1 MMKNLRI
8 LIVLVLSVVASQVV
22 LAVTL
27 PGTSYTP
34 YTSGGESYSSATESV
49 VGSGSLIKGS
59 YLEQLGV
66 TDYSECTNLTTF
78 AACEQCCSN
87 LVTQCYESGKS
98 PSECESLSSGCNNSC
113 GRSLPLDAPL
123 WFMLVGIVI
132 LSVAKTLTIY
142 VRHSERSK

>member
-34 YTSGGESYSSATESV
+34 YTSGGEGYSATENI
-49 VGSGSLIKGS
+49 VGSGSLIKGT
-59 YLEQLGV
+59 YLEQLGE
-66 TDYSECTNLTTF
+66 TDYSECTSMPTF

-87 LVTQCYESGKS
+87 LVIQCYESGKS
-98 PSECESLSSGCNNSC
+98 PSECESLSSSCNNSC

-123 WFMLVGIVI
+123 WFILMSVVI
-132 LSVAKTLTIY
+132 LSVAKNLIR
-142 VRHSERSK
+142 RHREVSES

>member
-8 LIVLVLSVVASQVV
+8 LIVLVLSVVASQML

-34 YTSGGESYSSATESV
+34 YTSGGEGYSATENV

-66 TDYSECTNLTTF
+66 TNYSECTNLTTF

-87 LVTQCYESGKS
+87 LVIKCYESGK
-98 PSECESLSSGCNNSC
+98 PMSECEALSSGCNNEC

-123 WFMLVGIVI
+123 WFMLALAAVGAVVS
-132 LSVAKTLTIY
+132 LMVCARRVSQA
-142 VRHSERSK
+142 S